1 VQTLRSKIP
10 SLVERLLS
18 GYVNANQES
27 RLKQV
32 TMDYINVY
40 KDTKP
45 QMSSVL
51 VFNRVCRLEIQSVML
66 VFSTGFVNYCP
77 SNLLSG

>member
-1 VQTLRSKIP
+1 MGVSHVQTLRSKIP

-32 TMDYINVY
+32 SINVFF
-40 KDTKP
+40 P
-45 QMSSVL
+45 QLSLS
-51 VFNRVCRLEIQSVML
+51 
-66 VFSTGFVNYCP
+66 
-77 SNLLSG
+77 LLTVAENDVE